1 MVIDMHGTY
10 AQWSARIEQV
20 PRLEGE
26 EAADVG
32 NQRIDGEEHVGCTS
46 LLHGL
51 AVDVKV
57 EGQCLYIAET
67 LFGNPFAD
75 GRRAVKAFAEFPG
88 LSLLPEPA
96 LPVACGKVNPHGHGI
111 VVSVGEALGDGFP

>member
-1 MVIDMHGTY
+1 MDVCEKNVCEKNVCEMGDCEIVRLLAVELQHLELVDIPLQMVIDMHGTY
-10 AQWSARIEQV
+10 AHWSARIEQV

-51 AVDVKV
+51 AVDVLQTDV
-57 EGQCLYIAET
+57 
-67 LFGNPFAD
+67 
-75 GRRAVKAFAEFPG
+75 R
-88 LSLLPEPA
+88 
-96 LPVACGKVNPHGHGI
+96 
-111 VVSVGEALGDGFP
+111 